1 MLNVLQLFSLIGLMK
16 WSCRVCSPPLCSC
29 ACCCH
34 ECKLELHSNYCGIPS
49 SFDLGKY
56 SFSLATN
63 DRHQIRSCLC
73 DAGGSALKGKCVVV
87 VGAGGAGRALA
98 FGAVE
103 RGAKVLVCNR

>member
-1 MLNVLQLFSLIGLMK
+1 MQNVLQHFSLINLIK
-16 WSCRVCSPPLCSC
+16 WSCRLCSPPLCSC
-29 ACCCH
+29 ACCPH
-34 ECKLELHSNYCGIPS
+34 ECKLRLHSLQKAS
-49 SFDLGKY
+49 SFDLELY

-63 DRHQIRSCLC
+63 DRHQIRGCLC
-73 DAGGSALKGKCVVV
+73 DAGGSALKGKRVIV